1 MIRFLLQILAAT
13 TGVLL
18 AIFLIMLLVIGAFAE
33 ESTAHVPDG
42 AWLVLDDSFAIN
54 ERGGIPSLAGLVVE
68 GVEPELPLRKIVG
81 AIDAAAIDSR
91 IEGIALYN
99 SMGHHGWAALV
110 ELRDA
115 LARFSASGKP
125 IRAYADSYDEAGLYL
140 ASVADEITVAPLGML
155 GIDGPAAELMYF
167 AEALDKAGVEI
178 QVSRVGRYKSAVEPF
193 LRDSISEEN
202 RVQIQALLDEMH
214 NGFVNTVAAARG
226 IAPEELW
233 ELTRSEGIITP
244 QRAVELGLIDRAE
257 PFDVYLDELETEIYW
272 DDDAGAF
279 AQVGIRTWLE
289 FAKQPNSKRR
299 ALHVAVV
306 YAEGEI
312 VDGESEDAVG
322 GDTLA
327 RELRYLRVDDEV
339 DAVVLRIDSPGGSAS
354 ASEVILREMQLLQ
367 EVKPVVVSMGAVA
380 ASGGYWI
387 ACHAD
392 RIIAHEQTITGSIGV
407 FGMFPNVEVLLGK
420 IGVHVDTVKIG
431 PTADIFSPYRRKS
444 EAELARVQ
452 VWIDAIYEA
461 FLDRVV
467 AGRGLEREVV
477 AEIAQGRVWSGAAA
491 LELGLIDATG
501 GLADAVEIAAQLAGS
516 GDYSVEYMEPEMDEF
531 DTVLQN
537 LAGFDDFP
545 LTQVG
550 PIALPAGVRELL
562 AIGRRLTEQRS
573 AAVQARLPYAIVI
586 R

>member
-1 MIRFLLQILAAT
+1 MIRFLLQVLAAT

-18 AIFLIMLLVIGAFAE
+18 AIFLLVLLFVAAFAD
-33 ESTAHVPDG
+33 ESTVRVPDG
-42 AWLVLDDSFAIN
+42 AWLVLDDSFATN
-54 ERGGIPSLAGLVVE
+54 ERGGLPSLAGLVIE
-68 GVEPELPLRKIVG
+68 GVEPELPLRKLVG
-81 AIDAAAIDSR
+81 AIDAAATDSR

-110 ELRDA
+110 ELRGA
-115 LARFSASGKP
+115 LERFRASGKP

-140 ASVADEITVAPLGML
+140 ASVADQITVAPLGML
-155 GIDGPAAELMYF
+155 GIDGPAAELIYF
-167 AEALDKAGVEI
+167 AEALEKAGVEM

-202 RVQIQALLDEMH
+202 QVQIQALLDEMH

-226 IAPEELW
+226 IPPEELW

-279 AQVGIRTWLE
+279 AQVGIRTWLKLAE
-289 FAKQPNSKRR
+289 QPNSERR
-299 ALHVAVV
+299 GLHIAVV

-327 RELRYLRVDDEV
+327 RELRFLRVDDEI

-392 RIIAHEQTITGSIGV
+392 RIVAHEQTITGSIGV

-431 PTADIFSPYRRKS
+431 PTADIFSPYRSKS

-467 AGRGLEREVV
+467 AGRGLDREVV

-501 GLADAVEIAAQLAGS
+501 GLRDAVEIAAQLAGS
-516 GDYSVEYMEPEMDEF
+516 GEYSVEYMEPEMDQF
-531 DTVLQN
+531 DTVLQD
-537 LAGFDDFP
+537 LAGLDDFP

-550 PIALPAGVRELL
+550 SIALPAGVRELL
-562 AIGRRLTEQRS
+562 EVGRRLTEQRS